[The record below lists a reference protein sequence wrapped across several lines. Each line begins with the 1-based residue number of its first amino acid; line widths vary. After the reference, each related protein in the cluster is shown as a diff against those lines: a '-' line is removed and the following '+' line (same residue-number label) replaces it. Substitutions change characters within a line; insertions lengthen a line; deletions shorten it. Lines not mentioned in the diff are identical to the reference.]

1 MKKSE
6 STKSDFQ
13 YSTLFAAGE
22 VYISSIIDTL
32 TAQAYY
38 NPNIVTILQQILVG
52 RSETFH
58 GDFENQVVQYFGEKV
73 STSNLWQII
82 VPEEQ
87 VNKTYDK
94 LFKFLLEK
102 GLVTLGLY
110 RLSGATDNSYPYVY
124 TNPSQNR
131 KTKLIV
137 TQKDRVFVL
146 GKDIPKELIIDYS
159 SKQVNK
165 QQANFGEG
173 QIPLKKSTD
182 SEKNS
187 QTTRDFYGI
196 KQISESKHTV
206 DGGSNPSNRSSLIKE
221 GGSATNSHNNNK
233 QALKHI
239 GSKQVKFQDAD
250 LGSPATQVSK
260 PMEFPTNPPSTTQ
273 VASGSTSTIDYMRKA
288 VINLNTR
295 VQDIE
300 KKISKV
306 EGILNGQQ
314 KVIRNCV

>member
-1 MKKSE
+1 MLDAQTIFIYKAIKKCKPNLQVLTELGYSSNIDFLMKKSE

-73 STSNLWQII
+73 ATSNLWQII

-110 RLSGATDNSYPYVY
+110 RLSGATDN
-124 TNPSQNR
+124 
-131 KTKLIV
+131 
-137 TQKDRVFVL
+137 
-146 GKDIPKELIIDYS
+146 
-159 SKQVNK
+159 
-165 QQANFGEG
+165 
-173 QIPLKKSTD
+173 
-182 SEKNS
+182 
-187 QTTRDFYGI
+187 
-196 KQISESKHTV
+196 
-206 DGGSNPSNRSSLIKE
+206 
-221 GGSATNSHNNNK
+221 
-233 QALKHI
+233 
-239 GSKQVKFQDAD
+239 
-250 LGSPATQVSK
+250 
-260 PMEFPTNPPSTTQ
+260 
-273 VASGSTSTIDYMRKA
+273 
-288 VINLNTR
+288 
-295 VQDIE
+295 
-300 KKISKV
+300 
-306 EGILNGQQ
+306 
-314 KVIRNCV
+314 